1 MSLLRKNVASQNIYF
16 VLINAT
22 TGAALTGASVTT
34 WVSKDG
40 AAQASGG
47 GTVTGDGNG
56 QYHYAPTQAETN
68 ATAVGFLFT
77 ATTAVPVNIHC
88 FTDVV
93 DGNGFTSTNV
103 VDIAGTISAGGAGT
117 VAITS
122 NIKKNQALAGF
133 TFVMFDAT
141 TNLPK
146 TGLTVTAQ
154 RSLDGGALGACANAV
169 SEISNGIYVINLA
182 ATDTNANVIMF
193 RFSATGA
200 LDTDIQVVTQI

>member
-16 VLINAT
+16 ALINAT

-40 AAQASGG
+40 AAQASGS

-56 QYHYAPTQAETN
+56 QYHYAPAQAETN
-68 ATAVGFLFT
+68 STATGFLFT
-77 ATTAVPVNIHC
+77 ATGAIPVSIHC

-93 DGNGFTSTNV
+93 DGNGFTSINV
-103 VDIAGTISAGGAGT
+103 VDIAGSASAGGAGT

-122 NIKKNQALAGF
+122 NVKKNQALAGF

-141 TNLPK
+141 TNAPK

-154 RSLDGGALGACANAV
+154 RSLDGAALGACANAV
-169 SEISNGIYVINLA
+169 SEVSNGIYTINLA
-182 ATDTNANVIMF
+182 AADLNGNTVML
-193 RFSATGA
+193 RFSAVGA
-200 LDTDIQVVTQI
+200 NDTDIEIITQP